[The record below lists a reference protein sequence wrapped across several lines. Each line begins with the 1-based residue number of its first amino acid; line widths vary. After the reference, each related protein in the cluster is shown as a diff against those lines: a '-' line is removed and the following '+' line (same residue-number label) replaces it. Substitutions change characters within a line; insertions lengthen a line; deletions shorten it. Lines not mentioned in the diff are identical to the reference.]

1 MQKSK
6 PLTDIEGEVREHAA
20 ADMKRFQRT
29 KQALQDLALR
39 MRGVRSQADL
49 LASLIVHTI

>member
-6 PLTDIEGEVREHAA
+6 PLTDIEGEVHELTA

-29 KQALQDLALR
+29 KQCCKTWPSACAALGHKLICLR
-39 MRGVRSQADL
+39 G
-49 LASLIVHTI
+49 